1 MGYFTYAAARRSERN
16 ARAARR
22 EAQLLRWEYE
32 EDTGRLADES
42 GTAPYLLAA
51 LVVGIVTVVGLLVWA
66 VVRSIIWLVARALN
80 LLRQRGH
87 RQVARSTSSGSDS

>member
-22 EAQLLRWEYE
+22 EAQLLRWRYE

-42 GTAPYLLAA
+42 GTAPFVLAA
-51 LVVGIVTVVGLLVWA
+51 LIVAVLWLVVVVVYAVILAVVKVSSLLVGWF
-66 VVRSIIWLVARALN
+66 RRRN
-80 LLRQRGH
+80 
-87 RQVARSTSSGSDS
+87 